1 MTNDGSAMGNF
12 DSTANNLL
20 PAVRYFFSAYAINS
34 YGVGQDVSDNYQ
46 FYTPSQAG
54 SGVTDIDGNFYETVI
69 IGNKEWMAEDLKVTR
84 FNDGTPITQVNQWDY
99 TFHLKKYQNIISV
112 ENSHFY
118 NQLDLKIITNKFVH
132 QVLNYPMLKIY
143 SIPSQ
148 TPYGTVT
155 NHDAYNL
162 ILTGW
167 LSEDGL
173 FQL

>member
-20 PAVRYFFSAYAINS
+20 PAVRYFFSAYALNS

-84 FNDGTPITQVNQWDY
+84 FNDGTPVTQVDQWDY
-99 TFHLKKYQNIISV
+99 TFNGGAFRTKSQDIISAKI
-112 ENSHFY
+112 HTFY
-118 NQLDLKIITNKFVH
+118 NVSKLKIITNKFVH
-132 QVLNYPMLKIY
+132 QVLNYPMLKTYIE
-143 SIPSQ
+143 Q
-148 TPYGTVT
+148 TLPWRS
-155 NHDAYNL
+155 N
-162 ILTGW
+162 
-167 LSEDGL
+167 
-173 FQL
+173 